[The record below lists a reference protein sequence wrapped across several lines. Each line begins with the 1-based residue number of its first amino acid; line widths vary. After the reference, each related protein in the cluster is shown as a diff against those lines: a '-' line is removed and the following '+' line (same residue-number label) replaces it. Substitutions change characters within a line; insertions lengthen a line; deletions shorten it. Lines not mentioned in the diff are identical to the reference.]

1 MKKIDQLQEYCDFVF
16 IDVTQT
22 TFQHREKRKNRTSV
36 KNRRIY
42 KVSLEKALPS
52 AARSLSFAKDA
63 VDSCLSSLRLS
74 QDIDMASVKT
84 AVQECIKSIVINPNA
99 MLWLTQIK
107 NKDDYTAEYCVRV
120 SVLAVALGR
129 ELELMEADLEALGI
143 AAMLHDVGKVKISD
157 QILNKAGA
165 LKPEEY
171 AVMKTH
177 AEHGRK
183 LLMSQSDVP
192 ATAVDVAGNHHEF
205 INGKGYPKGIT
216 GNKTSYFSKIVSV
229 VDAFD
234 AITSDRVYSNARSTL
249 EGLRIIYECRGQQ
262 FDEDI
267 VRAFIRLI
275 GVYPPGHI
283 VELNNG
289 EVGII
294 LSCERNNKLRPTILI
309 VRNSEKRYCS
319 ERVIDLSKDLKDAS
333 GQPLRVKHIFTD
345 GAFGVRLEV
354 YKNKGLR
361 VEGEEQQ

>member
-1 MKKIDQLQEYCDFVF
+1 
-16 IDVTQT
+16 
-22 TFQHREKRKNRTSV
+22 
-36 KNRRIY
+36 
-42 KVSLEKALPS
+42 
-52 AARSLSFAKDA
+52 
-63 VDSCLSSLRLS
+63 
-74 QDIDMASVKT
+74 
-84 AVQECIKSIVINPNA
+84 

-107 NKDDYTAEYCVRV
+107 NKDDYTAEHCVRV

-129 ELELMEADLEALGI
+129 ELELMEADLESLGV
-143 AAMLHDVGKVKISD
+143 AAMLHDVGKVKIPD

-216 GNKTSYFSKIVSV
+216 GNKISYFSKIVSV
-229 VDAFD
+229 VDAFG
-234 AITSDRVYSNARSTL
+234 AITSDRIYSNARSTL
-249 EGLRIIYECRGQQ
+249 EGLRILYECRGQQ

-275 GVYPPGHI
+275 GVYPSGHI

-289 EVGII
+289 EIGII

-309 VRNSEKRYCS
+309 VRNSEKQYCS
-319 ERVIDLSKDLKDAS
+319 ERVIDLSKDLKDPS

-361 VEGEEQQ
+361 VEVND

>member
-1 MKKIDQLQEYCDFVF
+1 M
-16 IDVTQT
+16 
-22 TFQHREKRKNRTSV
+22 
-36 KNRRIY
+36 
-42 KVSLEKALPS
+42 
-52 AARSLSFAKDA
+52 
-63 VDSCLSSLRLS
+63 
-74 QDIDMASVKT
+74 
-84 AVQECIKSIVINPNA
+84 
-99 MLWLTQIK
+99 
-107 NKDDYTAEYCVRV
+107 
-120 SVLAVALGR
+120 
-129 ELELMEADLEALGI
+129 
-143 AAMLHDVGKVKISD
+143 
-157 QILNKAGA
+157 
-165 LKPEEY
+165 
-171 AVMKTH
+171 
-177 AEHGRK
+177 
-183 LLMSQSDVP
+183 
-192 ATAVDVAGNHHEF
+192 
-205 INGKGYPKGIT
+205 
-216 GNKTSYFSKIVSV
+216 SV

-267 VRAFIRLI
+267 VRTFIRLI

>member
-1 MKKIDQLQEYCDFVF
+1 MIGEDNYNTYKTNQELVREKLAVAELELGMYVVELDRPWLETPFALQGFLVSSREEIDQLQEYCDFVF

-107 NKDDYTAEYCVRV
+107 NKDDYTAEHCVRV

-143 AAMLHDVGKVKISD
+143 AAMLHDVGKVKIPD
-157 QILNKAGA
+157 QILNKAA

-183 LLMSQSDVP
+183 LLM
-192 ATAVDVAGNHHEF
+192 
-205 INGKGYPKGIT
+205 
-216 GNKTSYFSKIVSV
+216 
-229 VDAFD
+229 
-234 AITSDRVYSNARSTL
+234 
-249 EGLRIIYECRGQQ
+249 
-262 FDEDI
+262 
-267 VRAFIRLI
+267 
-275 GVYPPGHI
+275 
-283 VELNNG
+283 
-289 EVGII
+289 
-294 LSCERNNKLRPTILI
+294 
-309 VRNSEKRYCS
+309 
-319 ERVIDLSKDLKDAS
+319 
-333 GQPLRVKHIFTD
+333 
-345 GAFGVRLEV
+345 
-354 YKNKGLR
+354 
-361 VEGEEQQ
+361 